1 MPKYYVLSITSAFD
15 PVRWVNSGSIVKL
28 NPHLRGVFW
37 ITGAFLNFPP
47 PHHLEIE
54 LDPRDARYPSVM
66 LEYMPARMPVF
77 RNDLIE
83 ALEYAGVNNLQL
95 FDLTLIDP
103 DDGTRYTNYKAV
115 NILGAV
121 AAADMD
127 KSIATVHPGGPVID
141 VDFDRL
147 VIDEEKAHGFYLFRL
162 AESVTTIMVH
172 QKVKE
177 MLEEKGFKGLKF
189 YNPEDVAT

>member
-1 MPKYYVLSITSAFD
+1 MPKYYVLGRSTAFN
-15 PVRWVNSGSIVKL
+15 PTRWANSGSIVKL

-37 ITGAFLNFPP
+37 ITGALLDFPP

-54 LDPRDARYPSVM
+54 LDPREAGYPNVM
-66 LEYMPARMPVF
+66 LEYMPARMPIF
-77 RNDLIE
+77 RDDLIQ
-83 ALEYAGVNNLQL
+83 ALYEAGVDNLQL

-121 AAADMD
+121 EAADME
-127 KSIATVHPGGPVID
+127 KSVATVHPGGALID

-147 VIDEEKAHGFYLFRL
+147 VINENNTYGFYMFRL
-162 AESVTTIMVH
+162 AESVNTILVH
-172 QKVKE
+172 QKVKDQ
-177 MLEEKGFKGLKF
+177 LTAKGFKGLEF
-189 YNPEDVAT
+189 YEPEEIAT